1 MAPFPIGEIVG
12 RTKGDLKINQFLAT
26 EKPYADFTLKAK
38 VKIVRVQKDSEK
50 APDARVYAGTTE
62 LGAAWS
68 KTSREDRSYMS
79 VKLDDPSFSGPI
91 FANLVES
98 EEGAFSLIWSR

>member
-1 MAPFPIGEIVG
+1 MATIGTFTATDDG
-12 RTKGDLKINQFLAT
+12 FTGTLAT
-26 EKPYADFTLKAK
+26 LTLKSK

-68 KTSREDRSYMS
+68 KTSREDRPYMS

-98 EEGAFSLIWSR
+98 EEGAFNLIWSR